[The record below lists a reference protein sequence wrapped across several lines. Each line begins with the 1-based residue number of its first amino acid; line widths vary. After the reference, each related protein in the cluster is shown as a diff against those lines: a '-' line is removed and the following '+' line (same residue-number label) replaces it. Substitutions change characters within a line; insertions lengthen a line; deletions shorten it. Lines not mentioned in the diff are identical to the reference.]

1 MLGTSSAP
9 ESASL
14 PSLLVYAGILKVLL
28 SKPRLVHWLPKDWK
42 RIWANSCLYSS
53 KSSSIKS
60 LMYPAATEPNAAPST
75 MPTPSRNRPPTPAEV
90 VTIAVLRTL
99 PNVCFIVTAAV

>member
-42 RIWANSCLYSS
+42 DVYKRQ
-53 KSSSIKS
+53 
-60 LMYPAATEPNAAPST
+60 PSA
-75 MPTPSRNRPPTPAEV
+75 R
-90 VTIAVLRTL
+90 
-99 PNVCFIVTAAV
+99 